1 MQTQNRDPWFRF
13 IFGPPR
19 GIGHAAYILKPFPL
33 SDLKCVLE
41 AVGGR
46 EKPGTHR
53 FLSTVPHDCRN
64 RTRWKRFRQ
73 AQANARGLRIRDRG
87 TPRPMSTDARLEQ
100 LQKDLARLRDPSRPT
115 KRQEGG
121 RGREADH
128 PGEIPPPG
136 WKDILWRA
144 WGEVSEQNLFLIAG
158 GVTYAV
164 LLALFPGL
172 AALVSLYGLVFDSGQ
187 IERQVAA
194 LSGVLPAETQELLSQ
209 QLHSLVQASNG
220 ALGFAAMTA
229 LLLALWSASRGM
241 SGMITAINIA
251 YEEKER
257 RGFVKLNL
265 MAVGLTLGLLAGGI
279 VAISLV
285 AILPAVVHLLAV
297 GPAAKWLLLLAQ
309 WPLLIVLVM
318 LGLAVLYRF
327 GPSRDKPQWRW
338 VSPGAGAA
346 TLLWIAGSV
355 GFTVY
360 VANFNSY
367 DKTYGSLGGVVI
379 LLTWLYLSSLTVLL
393 GAAINAQAE
402 KQTRKDT
409 TEGPPRPMGRRDA
422 RAADTL
428 GESTG

>member
-1 MQTQNRDPWFRF
+1 
-13 IFGPPR
+13 
-19 GIGHAAYILKPFPL
+19 
-33 SDLKCVLE
+33 
-41 AVGGR
+41 
-46 EKPGTHR
+46 
-53 FLSTVPHDCRN
+53 
-64 RTRWKRFRQ
+64 
-73 AQANARGLRIRDRG
+73 
-87 TPRPMSTDARLEQ
+87 MSSDARLEQ
-100 LQKDLARLRDPSRPT
+100 LQQDLARLRAPSKPA
-115 KRQEGG
+115 KGGDGG

-128 PGEIPPPG
+128 PGEIPPRG

-172 AALVSLYGLVFDSGQ
+172 AALVSLYGLVFDTGQ

-194 LSGVLPAETQELLSQ
+194 LSGVLPAQTQELLSQ

-220 ALGFAAMTA
+220 ALGFAAIA
-229 LLLALWSASRGM
+229 GLLLALWSASRGM

-257 RGFVKLNL
+257 RGFFKLNL
-265 MAVGLTLGLLAGGI
+265 IAIGLTLGLLAGGI
-279 VAISLV
+279 VAIALV
-285 AILPAVVHLLAV
+285 AVLPAAVQLLAV
-297 GPAAKWLLLLAQ
+297 GPAHEVAAAAR
-309 WPLLIVLVM
+309 
-318 LGLAVLYRF
+318 AVAVADRAGDAGARGAVSF
-327 GPSRDKPQWRW
+327 GPDRDKPQWRW

-346 TLLWIAGSV
+346 TLLWIVASV

-379 LLTWLYLSSLTVLL
+379 LLTWLYLSALTVLL
-393 GAAINAQAE
+393 GAVINAQAE
-402 KQTRKDT
+402 KQTRKDS
-409 TEGPPRPMGRRDA
+409 TEGPPRAMGQRDA